1 MCLGLLLI
9 LCAAAPS
16 LACQC
21 APLASCVV
29 FANGSWGCVCP
40 FWGDGYNVCEEQRFV
55 TDVVVRS
62 RSPDIQPWLLQ
73 YQGAKVGSL
82 VQRRLLAD
90 TQYVL
95 ELDSTNYDAMQALTA
110 QINNK
115 SWSYS
120 VALLGSAT
128 SRIVRSQQFD
138 ERPPLLEVLNVT
150 YNATFWEIEFV
161 ASDGLIFVAGD
172 ESPLPCI
179 HVPGACCARD
189 YGYVPFRVGSLDY
202 PEVMECR
209 LPTTN
214 RSQYLGYGN
223 FKYSSHIVVRDDGS
237 FLLRI
242 KEEELSSLATVDA
255 NSSNFSVGVLDASLA
270 ATQVFIS
277 LQRRTQGYALGNFTR
292 QVAPFVM
299 AQVEQVGNL
308 TFARLW
314 AQVLLP
320 NATIVASQHAYEAM
334 EWDSFNCVVAQAALA
349 CMPPMPPPCTGTVR
363 DGMLEAW
370 FPLRSSHSVSRGNLS
385 LYLVVQQGS
394 TLARIMTQTSPQVA
408 VRHCTEITVAAAVD
422 LQVLQGLSLRQIYRG
437 PVLPYV
443 PLQVEP
449 QTDTLITLVA
459 RSTRG
464 AAIAELRAVHARTD
478 AERQLVA
485 SNAPCPTCVHEQ
497 LVLNSKV
504 SSPRSCFVFG
514 SGDPAAWIQ
523 GYVGLVGSSLAMDVL
538 AKVPG
543 DVKAGSAAAAWV
555 NPVWP
560 YATDEEL
567 NATTYLYVR
576 FGNAPTVQ
584 GPVLRRLLGMDSSAD
599 ATSEAPKHSGMRA
612 QWLVIATTAFIVL
625 IWHIYQILVFFK

>member
-1 MCLGLLLI
+1 MCLPVVIFLV
-9 LCAAAPS
+9 AAARGAW
-16 LACQC
+16 ACQC

-40 FWGDGYNVCEEQRFV
+40 FWGDGYTLCEEQRFV

-62 RSPDIQPWLLQ
+62 RSPDIQPWLAQ
-73 YQGAKVGSL
+73 YQAAKVGSL
-82 VQRRLLAD
+82 VQRRLLSD

-110 QINNK
+110 QINNR
-115 SWSYS
+115 SWPFS

-138 ERPPLLEVLNVT
+138 ERPPLLEILNVT
-150 YNATFWEIEFV
+150 YNATFWEVEFV

-172 ESPLPCI
+172 SSPLPCI

-202 PEVMECR
+202 PDVMECR

-214 RSQYLGYGN
+214 RSQFLGYGN
-223 FKYSSHIVVRDDGS
+223 FKYASQIVARDDGT
-237 FLLRI
+237 FVLRV
-242 KEEELSSLATVDA
+242 KDEELSSLATVDA
-255 NSSNFSVGVLDASLA
+255 NSSNFSIGVLDATQA
-270 ATQVFIS
+270 ATQVFLS
-277 LQRRTQGYALGNFTR
+277 LQRKSTGYALGNFTR

-320 NATIVASQHAYEAM
+320 NATIVAAQHAYEAM
-334 EWDSFNCVVAQAALA
+334 EWDSFNCVVAQVQLA

-370 FPLRSSHSVSRGNLS
+370 FPLRSSHSVNRGNLS
-385 LYLVVQQGS
+385 VYVVVQQGS

-408 VRHCTEITVAAAVD
+408 VRHCAEVAVAAPID

-437 PVLPYV
+437 AVLPYV
-443 PLQVEP
+443 PLQIEP

-464 AAIAELRAVHARTD
+464 AVITELRACTR
-478 AERQLVA
+478 
-485 SNAPCPTCVHEQ
+485 
-497 LVLNSKV
+497 
-504 SSPRSCFVFG
+504 
-514 SGDPAAWIQ
+514 
-523 GYVGLVGSSLAMDVL
+523 
-538 AKVPG
+538 
-543 DVKAGSAAAAWV
+543 
-555 NPVWP
+555 
-560 YATDEEL
+560 
-567 NATTYLYVR
+567 
-576 FGNAPTVQ
+576 APT
-584 GPVLRRLLGMDSSAD
+584 RSASS
-599 ATSEAPKHSGMRA
+599 
-612 QWLVIATTAFIVL
+612 
-625 IWHIYQILVFFK
+625 

>member
-1 MCLGLLLI
+1 MCLCVLIFLGL
-9 LCAAAPS
+9 AAQTA

-40 FWGDGYNVCEEQRFV
+40 YWGDGYAVCEEQRFV

-62 RSPDIQPWLLQ
+62 RSADISPWLSQ

-95 ELDSTNYDAMQALTA
+95 ELDSTNYDAMQALTT
-110 QINNK
+110 QINGRN
-115 SWSYS
+115 WSVS

-138 ERPPLLEVLNVT
+138 ERPPLLEVLNVS
-150 YNATFWEIEFV
+150 YNGTFWEVEFV
-161 ASDGLIFVAGD
+161 ASDGLVFIASDG
-172 ESPLPCI
+172 SPLPCI
-179 HVPGACCARD
+179 HVQGSCCVRD
-189 YGYVPFRVGSLDY
+189 YGYVPFRVGVLDHAD
-202 PEVMECR
+202 VMACK
-209 LPTTN
+209 LPVTN
-214 RSQYLGYGN
+214 RSQALGYGTVQ
-223 FKYSSHIVVRDDGS
+223 FASHLVARDDGS
-237 FLLRI
+237 FLMRLR
-242 KEEELSSLATVDA
+242 ESELPSLASTDA
-255 NSSNFSVGVLDASLA
+255 NFSNFSVGLLDASQA

-277 LQRRTQGYALGNFTR
+277 LRRKSYDYVLGNFTR

-299 AQVEQVGNL
+299 AQVEQVGEL
-308 TFARLW
+308 AFVRIW

-320 NATIVASQHAYEAM
+320 NAT
-334 EWDSFNCVVAQAALA
+334 VVAAQYAYSDMDWEQPNCIVTQQVLA
-349 CMPPMPPPCTGTVR
+349 CMGPMPPPCQGAVR
-363 DGMLEAW
+363 DDMLETW
-370 FPLRSSHSVSRGNLS
+370 LPLRNHSVARGNVS
-385 LYLVVQQGS
+385 AYLVVQQGS
-394 TLARIMTQTSPQVA
+394 TLARIMTQAMPAVA
-408 VRHCTEITVAAAVD
+408 VKHCQDIPVATPID
-422 LQVLQGLSLRQIYRG
+422 LQILQGLSLRPIYRG

-464 AAIAELRAVHARTD
+464 AAIAELRAVHARTE

-485 SNAPCPTCVHEQ
+485 ANAPCETCVHEQ

-514 SGDPAAWIQ
+514 SADPAAWIQ
-523 GYVGLVGSSLAMDVL
+523 NYVGLVGSSLAMDVL
-538 AKVPG
+538 SRVPG
-543 DVKAGSAAAAWV
+543 DVRAGSAAAAWV

-567 NATTYLYVR
+567 NATTYLYVK
-576 FGNAPTVQ
+576 FGNPPTVQ
-584 GPVLRRLLGMDSSAD
+584 GPVLRRLLGFD
-599 ATSEAPKHSGMRA
+599 EAPLASQAPKYHHMRG
-612 QWLVIATTAFIVL
+612 QWLVIAATAFLVL
-625 IWHIYQILVFFK
+625 LWHIYQLLVILK

>member
-1 MCLGLLLI
+1 MCLCVLMLI
-9 LCAAAPS
+9 LLPS
-16 LACQC
+16 AFACQC

-40 FWGDGYNVCEEQRFV
+40 FWGDGYSVCEEQRFV

-62 RSPDIQPWLLQ
+62 RSPDIQPWLSQ
-73 YQGAKVGSL
+73 YPGAKVGSL

-110 QINNK
+110 QINNR
-115 SWSYS
+115 SWPFS

-172 ESPLPCI
+172 GSPLPCI

-202 PEVMECR
+202 PEIMECR

-214 RSQYLGYGN
+214 RSQNLGYGN
-223 FKYSSHIVVRDDGS
+223 FKYSSHIVVRDDGT

-255 NSSNFSVGVLDASLA
+255 NFSNFSVGVLDATQA
-270 ATQVFIS
+270 ATQVFVS
-277 LQRRTQGYALGNFTR
+277 LQRKTYGYALGNFTR

-299 AQVEQVGNL
+299 AQVEQVGNV

-320 NATIVASQHAYEAM
+320 NATIVAAQHAYEAM
-334 EWDSFNCVVAQAALA
+334 EWESFNCFVAQAALA

-385 LYLVVQQGS
+385 VYVVVQQGS

-408 VRHCTEITVAAAVD
+408 VRHCTEVAVAAAVD
-422 LQVLQGLSLRQIYRG
+422 LQILQGLSLRQIYRG

-443 PLQVEP
+443 PLNVEP
-449 QTDTLITLVA
+449 QTDTLVTLVA

-464 AAIAELRAVHARTD
+464 AVIAELRAVHARTD
-478 AERQLVA
+478 AERQLIA
-485 SNAPCPTCVHEQ
+485 GNAECPTCVHEQ
-497 LVLNSKV
+497 LVLGSKV
-504 SSPRSCFVFG
+504 ASPRSCFVFG

-543 DVKAGSAAAAWV
+543 DVRAGAAAAAWV

-560 YATDEEL
+560 YATDEEI

-576 FGNAPTVQ
+576 FGSAPTVQ
-584 GPVLRRLLGMDSSAD
+584 GPVLRRLLGLSEVEAATSSAPRHHGSIR
-599 ATSEAPKHSGMRA
+599 T
-612 QWLVIATTAFIVL
+612 QWMVIATTALLVL
-625 IWHIYQILVFFK
+625 LWHIYQQSSDLL